1 MRNFVLLFFAFLP
14 LLFAVTGCSTVSKQ
28 TPPEKEDTITLLF
41 AGDVMAHKPN
51 FNMRSYNKIWESI
64 SGTVQ
69 SADLAFA
76 NIEAPVSKDLPY
88 SSFPNFNMHPE
99 YPEAAVSAG
108 FNVFSLVN
116 NHTNDQGLEGMRAT
130 AKWAETVHTQTQNAE
145 NGRTVYFSGLKKSP
159 EEKFSSCIII
169 PPEKE

>member
-1 MRNFVLLFFAFLP
+1 
-14 LLFAVTGCSTVSKQ
+14 
-28 TPPEKEDTITLLF
+28 
-41 AGDVMAHKPN
+41 MAHKPN
-51 FNMRSYNKIWESI
+51 FNMRGYNKIWESI

-145 NGRTVYFSGLKKSP
+145 NGGTV
-159 EEKFSSCIII
+159 
-169 PPEKE
+169 